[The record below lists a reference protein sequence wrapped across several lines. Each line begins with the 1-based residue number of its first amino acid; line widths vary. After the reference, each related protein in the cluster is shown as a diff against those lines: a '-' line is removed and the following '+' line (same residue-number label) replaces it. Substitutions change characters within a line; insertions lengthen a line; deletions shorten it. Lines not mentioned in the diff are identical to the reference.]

1 MFRKLVSNLPFN
13 PSLVNQLSFYAKRMH
28 QEAALRRLG
37 VILVALALVVQM
49 FAIASPAEKTLA
61 RVGNDVIPGGAVGG
75 DDLAKQ
81 GSLVTHCQA
90 NRYEFG
96 TILAHFQITCN
107 DLFFGKVQTI
117 RSTDYG
123 NQLYSMGRAPY
134 SKPGETPVS
143 IPGAGTMYMRPLS
156 SWDTSGASS
165 YKAIVGK
172 SGATGQTFM
181 ILFSCGNL
189 VIVGKPVSKPPKQ
202 VTCTAILPS
211 VASGSRVDIGTAV
224 TVKGKSAAKYI
235 DPSEKADYGYQLI
248 DARSGAE
255 IDVKRNLGIPFGAYG
270 IGEDTKGQTFKLTK
284 SGHFQIRLAIGFNG
298 ALAPGSATGSCVT
311 DVYVNT
317 PPPPPEKVVA
327 CTNLISS
334 FGRGQKITIGEEVNV
349 RGQATGRNVTN
360 DDSVEM
366 YYDYVDE
373 KGKIIETEKSKS
385 IKFKDSVAEDQVSK
399 TFKMNKA
406 GKYTFRLTVKF
417 NSKDATGSKTGD
429 CAKEI
434 IVQEPC
440 LEEENQ
446 SEDTECLI
454 LSKTARNDT
463 QDVENADGTVANGGD
478 TIIYTL
484 STKNTSKGT
493 TIQDY
498 VVEEN
503 LIDVLQYAEIQNLSG
518 GKLDDYGVARWPA
531 SDIKPGETLSKK
543 IVVKI
548 KNPIPSTP
556 VSSSDPGSYDMKL
569 TNVYGNT
576 VNIKLPPNVIKTT
589 EYVTEQLPNTG
600 PGETLAVG
608 FVILTGAGYF
618 FMRSRL
624 LAKEADIIVKEE
636 YAIAGGV

>member
-37 VILVALALVVQM
+37 VFFVALALIVQI
-49 FAIASPAEKTLA
+49 FAVASPPEKTLA

-90 NRYEFG
+90 NRYEFA
-96 TILAHFQITCN
+96 TILAHFQINCN
-107 DLFFGKVQTI
+107 DLFTGKVQTV

-134 SKPGETPVS
+134 SKPGETPVA
-143 IPGAGTMYMRPLS
+143 IPGAGTFYMRPLS
-156 SWDTSGASS
+156 SWDSGGSSS

-172 SGATGQTFM
+172 SGTTGQTFM

-189 VIVGKPVSKPPKQ
+189 VIIGKPPVAKPPKQ

-211 VASGSRVDIGTAV
+211 VASGSRVAIGTSV
-224 TVKGKSAAKYI
+224 IVKGKSAAKYI
-235 DPSEKADYGYQLI
+235 DPTEKADYGYQLI
-248 DARSGAE
+248 DAKSGAE
-255 IDVKRNLGIPFGAYG
+255 IEVKKNLGIPFGAYG
-270 IGEDTKGQTFKLTK
+270 IGEDTTGKSFKFTK
-284 SGHFQIRLAIGFNG
+284 SGHFQIRLAIGFDG
-298 ALAPGSATGSCVT
+298 KLAPGSATGACVT
-311 DVYVNT
+311 DIYVNT
-317 PPPPPEKVVA
+317 PPPPVQKVVA

-349 RGQATGRNVTN
+349 RGLATGQNVTN
-360 DDSVEM
+360 NDSVEM
-366 YYDYVDE
+366 YYDYVNQS
-373 KGKIIETEKSKS
+373 GKIIETEKSKT
-385 IKFKDSVAEDQVSK
+385 IKFKDSVAEDQVNKS
-399 TFKMNKA
+399 FKMNKA
-406 GKYTFRLTVKF
+406 GKYTFRVTVKF
-417 NSKDATGSKTGD
+417 NGKDASGSKTGD
-429 CAKEI
+429 CAKEV

-440 LEEENQ
+440 IEENQ
-446 SEDTECLI
+446 NDDSECLI

-463 QDVENADGTVANGGD
+463 QNIENADGTVANAGD
-478 TIIYTL
+478 TVVYTL

-503 LIDVLQYAEIQNLSG
+503 LIDVLQYAEVQNLSG
-518 GKLDDYGVARWPA
+518 GKLDDYGIARWP
-531 SDIKPGETLSKK
+531 SIDIKPGQTLSKK
-543 IVVKI
+543 IVIKI

-556 VSSSDPGSYDMKL
+556 VSSSDPASYDMKL

-608 FVILTGAGYF
+608 FVVLTGAGYF

-624 LAKEADIIVKEE
+624 LAKEADIIRKE
-636 YAIAGGV
+636 YAVAGGV

>member
-37 VILVALALVVQM
+37 VFLVALALIVQL
-49 FAIASPAEKTLA
+49 FAVASPPEKTLA

-81 GSLVTHCQA
+81 GSLVTYCQS
-90 NRYEFG
+90 NKYEFA
-96 TILAHFQITCN
+96 TILAHFQINCN
-107 DLFFGKVQTI
+107 DLFFGQVQTI

-143 IPGAGTMYMRPLS
+143 IPGAGTFYMRPLS
-156 SWDTSGASS
+156 SWDSGGSSS

-172 SGATGQTFM
+172 SGVTGQTFM

-189 VIVGKPVSKPPKQ
+189 VIIGKPPVAKPPKQ
-202 VTCTAILPS
+202 VTCIAILPS
-211 VASGSRVDIGTAV
+211 IASGSKVAIGTSV
-224 TVKGKSAAKYI
+224 IVKGKSAAKYI

-248 DARSGAE
+248 DAKSGAE
-255 IDVKRNLGIPFGAYG
+255 IDVKRNLGVPFGAYG
-270 IGEDTKGQTFKLTK
+270 IGEDTTGKSFKFTK
-284 SGHFQIRLAIGFNG
+284 SGHFQIRLAIGFDG
-298 ALAPGSATGSCVT
+298 KLAPGSATGGCVT
-311 DVYVNT
+311 DIYVNT
-317 PPPPPEKVVA
+317 TPPPVQKTVA

-334 FGRGQKITIGEEVNV
+334 FGRGQKVTIGEEVSV
-349 RGQATGRNVTN
+349 RGQATGQNITN
-360 DDSVEM
+360 SDSVEM
-366 YYDYVDE
+366 YYDYVNE
-373 KGKIIETEKSKS
+373 SGKIIETEKSKS
-385 IKFKDSVAEDQVSK
+385 IKFKDSIAEDQVAKS
-399 TFKMNKA
+399 FKMDKA

-417 NSKDATGSKTGD
+417 NGKDATGSKTSD
-429 CAKEI
+429 CAKEV

-440 LEEENQ
+440 KEENNNDD
-446 SEDTECLI
+446 SECLI

-463 QDVENADGTVANGGD
+463 QDIENADGTVANAGD
-478 TIIYTL
+478 TVIYTL

-493 TIQDY
+493 TIEDY
-498 VVEEN
+498 IVEEN
-503 LIDVLQYAEIQNLSG
+503 LIDVLQYAEVQNLSG

-531 SDIKPGETLSKK
+531 SDIKPGQTLSKK
-543 IVVKI
+543 IVIKI

-556 VSSSDPGSYDMKL
+556 VSASDPASYDMKL

-608 FVILTGAGYF
+608 FIVLTGAGYF

-624 LAKEADIIVKEE
+624 LAKEADIIRKE
-636 YAIAGGV
+636 YAVAGGV